1 MEQAVEHPKTQ
12 TTQHWALHAG
22 ALLKVPAEIQLLLT
36 SPAARAESCVQM
48 EEALVSGSTRQCGGY
63 WLWWVSYQQ
72 LVRDG
77 E

>member
-12 TTQHWALHAG
+12 TSQYWVLHAG
-22 ALLKVPAEIQLLLT
+22 IPLEVPAEIQFLLT
-36 SPAARAESCVQM
+36 SPVAHAESCVLM
-48 EEALVSGSTRQCGGY
+48 EGALVSGSTGHCGGY
-63 WLWWVSYQQ
+63 QLWWVSYQQ